1 MTGSLGSAAVATAT
15 ATKSTAGTAAAATGA
30 TATAA
35 RTTAIA
41 ATAAAF
47 AFGHQIHAGACGVR
61 LALTRALCFVAKRVH
76 AALGAQMGVC
86 TGLEVVVVTARCTGC
101 IEVAGWAR
109 CVVARTTVVKLT
121 WRTWT
126 LAIARLAVAITG
138 RTIVA
143 AWWTVTELGAFAIT
157 CRAIAHTVTAHMA
170 IGAGCAAL

>member
-1 MTGSLGSAAVATAT
+1 
-15 ATKSTAGTAAAATGA
+15 
-30 TATAA
+30 
-35 RTTAIA
+35 
-41 ATAAAF
+41 
-47 AFGHQIHAGACGVR
+47 
-61 LALTRALCFVAKRVH
+61 
-76 AALGAQMGVC
+76 MGVG

-101 IEVAGWAR
+101 IEVAWWAW

-126 LAIARLAVAITG
+126 LAIARLAVAVTG

-170 IGAGCAAL
+170 VGAGCAAL